1 MPVDTVSETS
11 PAAPP
16 MGCDCDWGWVGDGD
30 EKILG
35 KSGFLIAVKI
45 VLSRLDL
52 DLNLATLLRH
62 QGYYQ
67 AISQTPEE

>member
-1 MPVDTVSETS
+1 MTVTVTG
-11 PAAPP
+11 AGA
-16 MGCDCDWGWVGDGD
+16 GGAGRKWGGDGN

-52 DLNLATLLRH
+52 DLNLATLLKHR
-62 QGYYQ
+62 GYYQ
-67 AISQTPEE
+67 TISQTPEE

>member
-1 MPVDTVSETS
+1 MTVTGAGEGRKG
-11 PAAPP
+11 A
-16 MGCDCDWGWVGDGD
+16 GDGN

-35 KSGFLIAVKI
+35 KSGFLIAVKT

-67 AISQTPEE
+67 TISQTPEE

>member
-1 MPVDTVSETS
+1 
-11 PAAPP
+11 
-16 MGCDCDWGWVGDGD
+16 MGCGCDWGGGGEGRKGGGDGN

-52 DLNLATLLRH
+52 DLNLATLLKHR
-62 QGYYQ
+62 GYYQ
-67 AISQTPEE
+67 TISQTPEE